1 MSRFHRDT
9 DLESFDSKA
18 DVTAGKHHNQPSP
31 LQSTSEVKCNSAKE
45 DEEAAMASLRKRMAG
60 REYLDIISAIGL
72 V

>member
-1 MSRFHRDT
+1 MSRFHHDT

-31 LQSTSEVKCNSAKE
+31 LQSTSEAKCRSAKE

-60 REYLDIISAIGL
+60 REYSTFPSAIEH